1 MTVKEHYDKHLGN
14 YYSWMTGDF
23 ESGQNEF
30 QKFLKVNAV
39 LPTSTK
45 SAIDLG
51 AGHGLQSI
59 PLALLGFNVTAVDF
73 SIPLLEELKFKC
85 LEYGGLEIEIL
96 NEDIKNVR
104 QFADKRPELIIC
116 CGDTISHLENK
127 DELAGFIKDISGSL
141 ITGGKVLLSF
151 RDYTKELTGDQRFIH
166 VKSDDN
172 RILTCVLDYEK
183 EHVRVT
189 DLLYEKNETG
199 WEQKI
204 SSYKKI
210 RVIPS
215 EISEM
220 LAANNLKIQIKS
232 EFRGMNTLL
241 AVKI

>member
-14 YYSWMTGDF
+14 FYSWMTGDF

-39 LPTSTK
+39 LPSSTK

-127 DELAGFIKDISGSL
+127 DELACFIKDISETV
-141 ITGGKVLLSF
+141 IPGGKVLLSF

-172 RILTCVLDYEK
+172 RILTCILDYEK

-210 RVIPS
+210 RVFPY
-215 EISEM
+215 EIKEM

>member
-14 YYSWMTGDF
+14 FYSWMTGDF

-39 LPTSTK
+39 LPSSTK

-73 SIPLLEELKFKC
+73 SIPLLEELKLKC

-116 CGDTISHLENK
+116 CGDTISHLKNK
-127 DELAGFIKDISGSL
+127 DELAGFIKDISESV

-151 RDYTKELTGDQRFIH
+151 RDYTKELSGDQRFIH
-166 VKSDDN
+166 VKSDNN
-172 RILTCVLDYEK
+172 RILTCVLDYET

-210 RVIPS
+210 RIIPS
-215 EISEM
+215 EIYEM
-220 LAANNLKIQIKS
+220 LSVHNLKIQTKS
-232 EFRGMNTLL
+232 EIRGMHTLL
-241 AVKI
+241 VVKM